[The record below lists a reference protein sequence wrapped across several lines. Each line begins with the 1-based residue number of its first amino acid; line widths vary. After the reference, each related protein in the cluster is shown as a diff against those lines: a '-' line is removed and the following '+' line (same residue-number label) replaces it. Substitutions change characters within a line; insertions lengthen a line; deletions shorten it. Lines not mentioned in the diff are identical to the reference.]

1 MARLAAVNK
10 TNRKKELAK
19 KYYAHREELRR
30 KSVNMK
36 LSDEER
42 SAAQLK
48 LQKLPK
54 NTSHVQVTNRC
65 HLTGRPRGNLRKF
78 GLCRNKFRELAL
90 TGKLPGVTK
99 ASW

>member
-1 MARLAAVNK
+1 MARMAAVNK
-10 TNRKKELAK
+10 NNRKKELAK

-42 SAAQLK
+42 QIAHVK
-48 LQKLPK
+48 LQKLPRS
-54 NTSHVQVTNRC
+54 TSHVQVTTRC
-65 HLTGRPRGNLRKF
+65 MLTGRPRGNLRKF

-90 TGKLPGVTK
+90 NGKLPGVTK

>member
-1 MARLAAVNK
+1 MARLSAINK
-10 TNRKKELAK
+10 SNMKKEKAK
-19 KYYAHREELRR
+19 KYYAYREELRR
-30 KSVNMK
+30 KSVDMK

-42 SAAQLK
+42 SAAQMK
-48 LQKLPK
+48 LQKLPR

-65 HLTGRPRGNLRKF
+65 HLTGRPKGNLSKF

>member
-65 HLTGRPRGNLRKF
+65 QLTGRPRGNLRKF